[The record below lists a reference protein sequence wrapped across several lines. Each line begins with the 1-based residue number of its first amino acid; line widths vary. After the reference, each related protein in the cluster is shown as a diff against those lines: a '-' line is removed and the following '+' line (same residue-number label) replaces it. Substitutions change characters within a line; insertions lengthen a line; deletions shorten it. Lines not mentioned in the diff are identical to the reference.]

1 MYFTQPPSGA
11 DSGGANRIIVSHP
24 DSRKKTV
31 SSAPAGPRCPRCHRP
46 LAAWRLNHCVYCG
59 EAFPADLKEGFE
71 APDALKWVERPVL
84 PADVTKKLEMMKVVP
99 SQAPR
104 KSRNLMAVAGLVSI
118 PIFGAIFY
126 LAYSML
132 RQLSPTTSFLILV
145 AGAGVIGYLAWTFY
159 KARR

>member
-1 MYFTQPPSGA
+1 M
-11 DSGGANRIIVSHP
+11 
-24 DSRKKTV
+24 

-71 APDALKWVERPVL
+71 APVALKWVERPAL
-84 PADVTKKLEMMKVVP
+84 PADVSKKLEMMKVVP

-104 KSRNLMAVAGLVSI
+104 KNRNLMAVAGLVSI

-126 LAYSML
+126 LTYSMV

-145 AGAGVIGYLAWTFY
+145 AGAGLIGYLGWTFY
-159 KARR
+159 KARRA

>member
-1 MYFTQPPSGA
+1 
-11 DSGGANRIIVSHP
+11 
-24 DSRKKTV
+24 V

-59 EAFPADLKEGFE
+59 EAFPSDLKEGFE
-71 APDALKWVERPVL
+71 APDALKWVERPAL

-104 KSRNLMAVAGLVSI
+104 KSRNLMVVAGLVSI

-126 LAYSML
+126 LTASML
-132 RQLSPTTSFLILV
+132 RQLSPTSSFLILAAGIGVV
-145 AGAGVIGYLAWTFY
+145 AYLGWIFY
-159 KARR
+159 RARRA